1 MHRGIKPAR
10 SIRKITYITAHG
22 KEEVDDRLLKNTSSF
37 FVCYLVLFCIG
48 TIAVS
53 ITANCDLT
61 SAMFDFASSLGT
73 VGLSIGITGPATNM
87 ATLIVEIIG
96 MFMGRLEIFIV
107 FIGVHELYSYARSFI
122 RLKWKK

>member
-1 MHRGIKPAR
+1 
-10 SIRKITYITAHG
+10 
-22 KEEVDDRLLKNTSSF
+22 
-37 FVCYLVLFCIG
+37 
-48 TIAVS
+48 
-53 ITANCDLT
+53 
-61 SAMFDFASSLGT
+61 
-73 VGLSIGITGPATNM
+73 M